1 MYNMPK
7 QRMLVVRVDEGL
19 IEMLKET
26 SKILER
32 KESETIRI
40 LLTRAC
46 KYWMTKANI
55 SKTEKIITTINEQS
69 GTIPL
74 SVDDDELYKLE
85 QAMKILK

>member
-1 MYNMPK
+1 MPK
-7 QRMLVVRVDEGL
+7 KKMIVVRVDESL

>member
-7 QRMLVVRVDEGL
+7 KKMIVVRVDESL

>member
-1 MYNMPK
+1 MPK
-7 QRMLVVRVDEGL
+7 QKMIVVRVDDSL
-19 IEMLKET
+19 IEMLKAT
-26 SKILER
+26 SIILER